1 MGFLQQ
7 KIAGLLRRY
16 QYLQYGIGYLRS
28 ADFYIPSRLHING
41 SKRSFS
47 FAAPADPA
55 FVYEFDEICIKDC
68 YQLRR
73 LKKLLPQVNTIS
85 DIGANQ
91 GLFAIAARQ
100 NFSNAI
106 INCYE
111 PNTALAPMLSQNAEA
126 VQATVF
132 YEAVAKQDCTMNLQF
147 GASDL
152 HTVASPS
159 ATGTIQ
165 GTAFSKIIERAGGH
179 IDLLKLDCEGG
190 EWAIMEDTAS
200 WQQVG
205 AVTMEYHCWAKP
217 GSSAEEVRRLL
228 QSMGFTIIAH
238 HPLTHQFGLL
248 TAMKK

>member
-16 QYLQYGIGYLRS
+16 QHVRYGIRYLRA
-28 ADFYIPSRLHING
+28 ADFHIPSRLHING

-47 FAAPADPA
+47 FLAPADPA

-73 LKKLLPQVNTIS
+73 LKKLLPQVNTIV

-100 NFSNAI
+100 NFSNAVI
-106 INCYE
+106 HCYE
-111 PNTALAPMLSQNAEA
+111 PNTALAPVLGKNAAA

-132 YEAVAKQDCTMNLQF
+132 YEAVTKQDGTMELQF

-152 HTVASPS
+152 HTVAHPS

-165 GTAFSKIIERAGGH
+165 GTGFSKVIERAGGH

-217 GSSAEEVRRLL
+217 GSSAEDVKRIL
-228 QSMGFTIIAH
+228 QSMGFTIICH
-238 HPLTHQFGLL
+238 HPLTDQFGLL
-248 TAMKK
+248 AAVKQ